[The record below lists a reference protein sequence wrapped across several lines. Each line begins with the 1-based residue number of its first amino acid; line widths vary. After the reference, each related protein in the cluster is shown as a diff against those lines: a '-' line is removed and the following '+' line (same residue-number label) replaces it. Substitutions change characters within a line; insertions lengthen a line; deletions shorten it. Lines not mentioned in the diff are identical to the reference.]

1 MQISF
6 PIDLYLNLETLF
18 ICVVCSSSA
27 HRRKPQRKVKP
38 QLPSPLLLLLTR
50 RRKPQTQDSLWT
62 PDGCEGK
69 KKLVCISLCMFMC
82 ALNASLHST
91 ENLPRSGR
99 CSPSHSLKHSA
110 EGKVSPSEEAKS
122 WLDRT
127 LLEETTA
134 DPQTGSWGARE
145 PVNMVQ
151 SVLQKVK
158 NSVVHLVH
166 VKRGLFM
173 CITSCQPCVLLG
185 LEGVKCWP
193 ACLLG
198 STC

>member
-1 MQISF
+1 MQISS

-18 ICVVCSSSA
+18 IRVVCSSSA
-27 HRRKPQRKVKP
+27 HGRKPQRKVMP
-38 QLPSPLLLLLTR
+38 QLPSPLILLTR

-69 KKLVCISLCMFMC
+69 KRSAFLCACLCVFWTHHC
-82 ALNASLHST
+82 PVLKTFQEVADVL
-91 ENLPRSGR
+91 

-110 EGKVSPSEEAKS
+110 EGKVSPFEEAKS
-122 WLDRT
+122 WLNRT

-134 DPQTGSWGARE
+134 DTETGSWGARK

-193 ACLLG
+193 AY
-198 STC
+198 